1 MASTPTKTMLE
12 ADSDKSTPTLTPYR
26 PGQQFP
32 LEILKSCDAW
42 PFAELQ
48 DPEITAAISAV
59 YSNTMSPVLDAIVF
73 GIGKFGAKTHFRAVL
88 KVYDRRFGE
97 HLRSDL
103 HQNHRPHTPEHEAAF
118 QSFVK
123 EGKIESFI
131 CGREESMRQKKLL
144 PGCGHILDGT
154 ENGIAK
160 FEAALWHESKKL
172 FSCEAEAYER
182 LEDLQGKAIPRLYAH
197 VRLTLPKTLVQKE
210 LLDEPET
217 APYFEV
223 YGIILERITGYNLI
237 DMPMSALSPE
247 NTKLWPGIVQSAVDA
262 VHEIN
267 KRGVLMRDCGP
278 RNVVVD
284 KRSQT
289 PFVVDLAQ
297 CDFKDKLIEEWR
309 EYGRHEK
316 EGWDPDTEYCDQLRL
331 ASNHGEVGVIMT
343 TLLRR
348 SAGLD
353 VVIRY
358 PKYEKVSNGC
368 CGRQNGSG
376 VNDAV

>member
-1 MASTPTKTMLE
+1 MRK
-12 ADSDKSTPTLTPYR
+12 
-26 PGQQFP
+26 
-32 LEILKSCDAW
+32 
-42 PFAELQ
+42 
-48 DPEITAAISAV
+48 
-59 YSNTMSPVLDAIVF
+59 
-73 GIGKFGAKTHFRAVL
+73 
-88 KVYDRRFGE
+88 
-97 HLRSDL
+97 
-103 HQNHRPHTPEHEAAF
+103 
-118 QSFVK
+118 K
-123 EGKIESFI
+123 E
-131 CGREESMRQKKLL
+131 LL

-154 ENGIAK
+154 EDGIAK

-182 LEDLQGKAIPRLYAH
+182 LVDLQGKAIPRLYAH

-210 LLDEPET
+210 LLDEPEI

-297 CDFKDKLIEEWR
+297 CDFKYKLIEEWR

-331 ASNHGEVGVIMT
+331 ASNHGEVGVVMT

-353 VVIRY
+353 LVIRY
-358 PKYEKVSNGC
+358 PKYEKVSNGY

-376 VNDAV
+376 VKDAV